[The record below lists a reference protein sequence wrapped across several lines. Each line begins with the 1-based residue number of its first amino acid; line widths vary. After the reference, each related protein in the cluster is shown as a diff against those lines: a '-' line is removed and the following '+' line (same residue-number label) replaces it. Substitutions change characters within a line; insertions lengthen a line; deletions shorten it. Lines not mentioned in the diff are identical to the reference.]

1 MCAAH
6 SHTAPFLSV
15 LTLPTSIHVPQ
26 VRKKHLCVKVI
37 KIRNIPKKER
47 EATKLE
53 VDLLR
58 YYTPAH
64 THIHTQPYAHVQS
77 AKCKVQSAK
86 CSSFTRM

>member
-64 THIHTQPYAHVQS
+64 THTHTALRTR

-86 CSSFTRM
+86 CKVLIFH